1 MVRFSSLL
9 LIAAG
14 AALLAQQ
21 QPGNPPPATAVPQ
34 APPALDQALRS
45 RVQFFF
51 QAHVDAKWRLADQV
65 VAEDSKDNFFAMQKP
80 RVLSFDIAKIE
91 YSDNFQRAKV
101 TVNCEEDMIM
111 MGAGSVRLKM
121 PRSSDWKLENGE
133 WFWYFD
139 PNAVRETPFG
149 PMKYLTNG
157 APGEQS
163 PPTQLTM
170 PQGPS
175 AKDIQT
181 SIKLDKMEV
190 SLKSNEPSSDTVT
203 VSNGM
208 PGWVTLALQLPE
220 LPGLDVKVDQKNV
233 KAGQQA
239 HITFRFDPSAG
250 AAPPSE
256 VVNLLVNPTGMLFA
270 IHVTFQAPAPATG
283 KQPH

>member
-220 LPGLDVKVDQKNV
+220 LPASTLRWTRRTSRP
-233 KAGQQA
+233 ASRP
-239 HITFRFDPSAG
+239 ISRSASTQRR

>member
-1 MVRFSSLL
+1 
-9 LIAAG
+9 
-14 AALLAQQ
+14 
-21 QPGNPPPATAVPQ
+21 
-34 APPALDQALRS
+34 
-45 RVQFFF
+45 
-51 QAHVDAKWRLADQV
+51 
-65 VAEDSKDNFFAMQKP
+65 
-80 RVLSFDIAKIE
+80 
-91 YSDNFQRAKV
+91 
-101 TVNCEEDMIM
+101 
-111 MGAGSVRLKM
+111 
-121 PRSSDWKLENGE
+121 
-133 WFWYFD
+133 
-139 PNAVRETPFG
+139 
-149 PMKYLTNG
+149 MKYLTNG